1 MTELGQVVNNIMMKS
16 FPIIVD
22 AEFTANMESLLDMV
36 GEGMVE
42 WKSIVRNFYPD
53 LHEAVEA
60 ANRELES
67 VKIEDQLSDE
77 FCELCGRQ
85 MVIKYG
91 PHGKFLACPGFP
103 DCRNTKPYL
112 EKIGVACP
120 KCGKDLVIR
129 KTKKGRVYYGCE
141 GAPDCDFMSWNRP
154 TGHNCPKCGS
164 YMIKKGNRECCS
176 DATCGYIAKSEE

>member
-1 MTELGQVVNNIMMKS
+1 MLEEKGIGRPSTYAPTITTILARHYITKEKKNLYVTELGQVVNNIMMKS

-91 PHGKFLACPGFP
+91 PHGKFWRVRDFLTVEIQSHILKRLA
-103 DCRNTKPYL
+103 
-112 EKIGVACP
+112 
-120 KCGKDLVIR
+120 
-129 KTKKGRVYYGCE
+129 
-141 GAPDCDFMSWNRP
+141 
-154 TGHNCPKCGS
+154 
-164 YMIKKGNRECCS
+164 
-176 DATCGYIAKSEE
+176 

>member
-1 MTELGQVVNNIMMKS
+1 
-16 FPIIVD
+16 
-22 AEFTANMESLLDMV
+22 MV

-91 PHGKFLACPGFP
+91 PHGKFWRVRDFLTVEIQSHILKRLA
-103 DCRNTKPYL
+103 
-112 EKIGVACP
+112 
-120 KCGKDLVIR
+120 
-129 KTKKGRVYYGCE
+129 
-141 GAPDCDFMSWNRP
+141 
-154 TGHNCPKCGS
+154 
-164 YMIKKGNRECCS
+164 
-176 DATCGYIAKSEE
+176 